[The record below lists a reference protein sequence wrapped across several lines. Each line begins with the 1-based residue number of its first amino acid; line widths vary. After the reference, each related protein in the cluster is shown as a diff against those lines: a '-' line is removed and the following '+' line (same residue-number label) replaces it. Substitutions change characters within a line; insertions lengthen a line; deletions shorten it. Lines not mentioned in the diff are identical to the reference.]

1 MPLIAMADAVA
12 GEIALSAEYNKLIDN
27 IQYLDSMKSYTKFSN
42 QSAASI
48 IATTSTVVSTSIA
61 VTTIEANTRV
71 YVRGYFD
78 VDVSGGGDIFVGT
91 CFANGATQ
99 TGEAHVSGT
108 IVRAS
113 VALEWPVVLAA
124 VGVHTIQL
132 RVAKIG
138 SGGTVVINGAGHTRM
153 SVTGNGIS

>member
-1 MPLIAMADAVA
+1 MPLVAMADAVA
-12 GEIALSAEYNKLIDN
+12 GQIALSAEYNKLIDN

-42 QSAASI
+42 QSAATI
-48 IATTSTVVSTSIA
+48 TATVAAQVSTSIA

-99 TGEAHVSGT
+99 TGEAHVMGT
-108 IVRAS
+108 AVRATVS
-113 VALEWPVVLAA
+113 LEWPVVLATA
-124 VGVHTIQL
+124 GSHTIQL
-132 RVAKIG
+132 RVAKVG
-138 SGGTVVINGAGHTRM
+138 SGGTVTVNGAGHTRM

>member
-1 MPLIAMADAVA
+1 MADAVA
-12 GEIALSAEYNKLIDN
+12 GQIALSAEYNKLIDN

-42 QSAASI
+42 QSAATI
-48 IATTSTVVSTSIA
+48 TATVAAQVSTSIA

-99 TGEAHVSGT
+99 TGEAHVMGT
-108 IVRAS
+108 AVRATVS
-113 VALEWPVVLAA
+113 LEWPVVLATA
-124 VGVHTIQL
+124 GSHTIQL
-132 RVAKIG
+132 RVAKVG
-138 SGGTVVINGAGHTRM
+138 SGGTVTVNGAGHTRM

>member
-1 MPLIAMADAVA
+1 MPLLSMADAVA
-12 GEIALSAEYNKLIDN
+12 GQIALSAEYNKLIDN
-27 IQYLDSMKSYTKFSN
+27 IEYLNSMKSYTKFSN
-42 QSAASI
+42 QSAATI
-48 IATTSTVVSTSIA
+48 TATTSPAVSTSIS

-99 TGEAHVSGT
+99 TGEAHVMGT
-108 IVRAS
+108 AVRAT
-113 VALEWPVVLAA
+113 VALEWPVVLAT
-124 VGVHTIQL
+124 VGAHTIQL
-132 RVAKIG
+132 RVAKVG
-138 SGGTVVINGAGHTRM
+138 SGGVVTVNGAGHTRM

>member
-1 MPLIAMADAVA
+1 MPLITMADAVA
-12 GEIALSAEYNKLIDN
+12 GQVALSAEYNKLIDN

-42 QSAASI
+42 QSAATI
-48 IATTSTVVSTSIA
+48 TATTVAAVSTSIA

-91 CFANGATQ
+91 CFANGVTQ

-108 IVRAS
+108 AVRATVS
-113 VALEWPVVLAA
+113 LEWAVVLAA
-124 VGVHTIQL
+124 AGSHTIQL
-132 RVAKIG
+132 RVAKVG
-138 SGGTVVINGAGHTRM
+138 AGGTVTVNGAGHTRM

>member
-1 MPLIAMADAVA
+1 MPLVSMADAVA
-12 GEIALSAEYNKLIDN
+12 GQIALSAEYNKLIDN

-42 QSAASI
+42 QSAATI
-48 IATTSTVVSTSIA
+48 TATVAAQVSTSIS

-78 VDVSGGGDIFVGT
+78 VDVSGGGDIFIGT

-99 TGEAHVSGT
+99 TGEAHVMGT
-108 IVRAS
+108 AVRATVS
-113 VALEWPVVLAA
+113 LEWPVVLATA
-124 VGVHTIQL
+124 GSHTIQL
-132 RVAKIG
+132 RVAKVG
-138 SGGTVVINGAGHTRM
+138 SGGTVTVNGAGHTRM